1 MKKLNVDDILKII
14 AEESVDAAYRTEKAN
29 QDKYTMISEDDED
42 EEGDDKE
49 SKEEPKTL
57 DDIDLDAELEKE
69 KSKSKNKGEEGEKE
83 KENPDKGE
91 GKEDKEDDGEDE
103 DSGDD
108 GDDGETKHYIQSPLI
123 LKKGEVTL
131 EGVGSTLNLIRA
143 GKSFGDESIAAN
155 LKTWFESLSQVEQLT
170 LGVYL
175 DAIKTIAEGGQVGE
189 ISQTSDPSI
198 DVDVTS
204 GEEPTLRPDSPPR
217 LGDPPKNDLEDRSA
231 PITVGKKDIQMEQKI
246 REKIKSL
253 LLK

>member
-14 AEESVDAAYRTEKAN
+14 AEESVDAAYRNEKAH
-29 QDKYTMISEDDED
+29 QDKYTMISEDDEE
-42 EEGDDKE
+42 EEGEGEE

-69 KSKSKNKGEEGEKE
+69 KNKEKGEEEKE
-83 KENPDKGE
+83 KEQPKKEKGE
-91 GKEDKEDDGEDE
+91 GDDNNEEEKAEGESE
-103 DSGDD
+103 G
-108 GDDGETKHYIQSPLI
+108 GEEDGETKHYIQSPLI

-143 GKSFGDESIAAN
+143 GKSFGDEAIASN

-204 GEEPTLRPDSPPR
+204 GDEPTLRPDSPPR
-217 LGDPPKNDLEDRSA
+217 PGDPPKNDLEDRSA